1 MCQRV
6 CAECPLGQG
15 IKQLAVRWERRPPW
29 WLMYTTLVV
38 LSVQTS
44 TCLSCILKHPG
55 EVAARPQNEK
65 LQHFVSSSTGQQP
78 PLMHRNTNAHL
89 LSCRHSQ
96 RFAESL
102 SSEAKSCCAF
112 ARALL
117 LYPHCGAGCA
127 WRNMHANC
135 HWLVLLTLEGDWA
148 LGRDPISQS
157 H

>member
-29 WLMYTTLVV
+29 WLMYTTVVV

-78 PLMHRNTNAHL
+78 PLMHCNTNAIYCLADTLRDL
-89 LSCRHSQ
+89 LKASAPKRKAVVRLH
-96 RFAESL
+96 AL
-102 SSEAKSCCAF
+102 SFYTRTAG
-112 ARALL
+112 R
-117 LYPHCGAGCA
+117 GAHGETCTPTVIGLF
-127 WRNMHANC
+127 C
-135 HWLVLLTLEGDWA
+135 
-148 LGRDPISQS
+148 
-157 H
+157 